1 MNIPKNLGRSFRNLS
16 VALSAL
22 MMASSCT
29 AYYYVRTDVS
39 RNLEVDRYVYR
50 EVPEGTGTPFSFA
63 SDSRWKVV
71 KVDEPFAVDFYDVT
85 ESMTHYAYAGS
96 ANIGDLAVA
105 WDLSGDGIVKPKES
119 LGKRFRWFYTYY
131 DYKAV
136 FKGLELPLPFDG
148 YMSKAQTE
156 LFFRG
161 ADSPKGW
168 NGVEMLFLLDTVN
181 QSFAQWYSDAVYL
194 VMCNIFRP
202 FCSSEQKTVLDTVK
216 QSFMEG
222 VELESMFAMKPDE
235 FEDRLAAV
243 APGSGFGKLYES
255 NAKDIDEAYDREAQ
269 VMDFFE
275 TAFVYSV
282 DMPGRYFMG
291 NAVDFIDGNPMWK
304 VDAYRLMN
312 GEVELAATTRKAN
325 VLIFILTF
333 AAIAALL
340 LLFSRRLP
348 GRRR

>member
-1 MNIPKNLGRSFRNLS
+1 
-16 VALSAL
+16 
-22 MMASSCT
+22 
-29 AYYYVRTDVS
+29 
-39 RNLEVDRYVYR
+39 
-50 EVPEGTGTPFSFA
+50 
-63 SDSRWKVV
+63 
-71 KVDEPFAVDFYDVT
+71 
-85 ESMTHYAYAGS
+85 
-96 ANIGDLAVA
+96 
-105 WDLSGDGIVKPKES
+105 
-119 LGKRFRWFYTYY
+119 
-131 DYKAV
+131 
-136 FKGLELPLPFDG
+136 
-148 YMSKAQTE
+148 MSKAQTE
-156 LFFRG
+156 LFLRG

-168 NGVEMLFLLDTVN
+168 NGVEMFFLLDTIN

-255 NAKDIDEAYDREAQ
+255 NAEAIDEAYDREAQ

-282 DMPGRYFMG
+282 DMPGRYFKG